1 MKDEVP
7 TEDRVLVSITVI
19 KVDPATMQMTARLL
33 FRPLGDIAQATATP
47 KVNLRFFINSAP
59 GQQVFEFP
67 KGDAIRSIEVTLP
80 IEGDLNRYPFDH
92 YETNIWLFMDTP
104 DRSRKAQASEAP
116 AEVSPDIPGPE
127 DFAQTG
133 VVSPNKRPVP
143 LSISLLASTPG
154 MKYAG
159 EIIRSNESS
168 ATHVHLNL
176 RRPDNLV
183 NVSITVMCLMMGIA
197 LSVAAMVLKAIFSR
211 QRTLD
216 VLPLSLSIGLIF
228 GLPALRNMQPGVP
241 PVGVLGDYFSFIW
254 AELFVA
260 AAAIIMAV
268 IWVFGVEQKP
278 ETPPRAPGAA

>member
-1 MKDEVP
+1 
-7 TEDRVLVSITVI
+7 
-19 KVDPATMQMTARLL
+19 
-33 FRPLGDIAQATATP
+33 
-47 KVNLRFFINSAP
+47 
-59 GQQVFEFP
+59 
-67 KGDAIRSIEVTLP
+67 VTLP

-116 AEVSPDIPGPE
+116 AEVSPHIPSPE

-211 QRTLD
+211 QRALD

-268 IWVFGVEQKP
+268 IWVFGVQQKP
-278 ETPPRAPGAA
+278 DAPPHS